1 MSDTILRQMNMLQ
14 LIPRYPQKVT
24 TAKVRDALI
33 DSGYEASLRT
43 IQRDLQE
50 LSRVFPLLSDERN
63 SPFGWSW
70 KKDAQGY

>member
-24 TAKVRDALI
+24 TANVRDALN

-50 LSRVFPLLSDERN
+50 LSRVFPIISD
-63 SPFGWSW
+63 
-70 KKDAQGY
+70 DCCAHH